1 MLITKEQIVGD
12 NRMAKQDKINLFE
25 SLLMSTGRTGMDK
38 VIEYLRKTDFYDAP
52 ASAKYHSNYD
62 TGLLDHSLMVYNLA
76 EAFFEKM
83 KMIDPELAVSI
94 PEESIIVSAL
104 LHDVC
109 KICFYRKTIKWKK
122 NEHNDWM
129 QYDGYEIEDSFPI
142 GHGEKS
148 VIMLLKLGLDINP
161 CEMLAIRYHMGSW
174 DGAMLTNDVKFSYQT
189 AMNMCPLMTIVQN
202 ADSTSSLLFE
212 KQNTY

>member
-12 NRMAKQDKINLFE
+12 NRMSKQDKINLFE
-25 SLLMSTGRTGMDK
+25 SLLMSTNRTGMDK
-38 VIEYLRKTDFYDAP
+38 VIEYIRRTDFYNAP
-52 ASAKYHSNYD
+52 ASAKYHSNYE

-76 EAFFEKM
+76 EAFFDKM
-83 KMIDPELAVSI
+83 KIIDPELAVSI
-94 PEESIIVSAL
+94 PEESIIVSSL

-161 CEMLAIRYHMGSW
+161 CEMLAIRYHMGFWGESNTEFKI
-174 DGAMLTNDVKFSYQT
+174 AKKS
-189 AMNMCPLMTIVQN
+189 AIKMCPLVVLLQQ
-202 ADSTSSLLFE
+202 ADCAATMMFE
-212 KQNTY
+212 KEIEI

>member
-1 MLITKEQIVGD
+1 MLITKEQIVGE

-25 SLLMSTGRTGMDK
+25 SLLMSTGRAGMDK
-38 VIEYLRKTDFYDAP
+38 VIEYLRKTDFYNAP

-109 KICFYRKTIKWKK
+109 KICFY
-122 NEHNDWM
+122 
-129 QYDGYEIEDSFPI
+129 
-142 GHGEKS
+142 
-148 VIMLLKLGLDINP
+148 
-161 CEMLAIRYHMGSW
+161 
-174 DGAMLTNDVKFSYQT
+174 
-189 AMNMCPLMTIVQN
+189 
-202 ADSTSSLLFE
+202 
-212 KQNTY
+212 

>member
-1 MLITKEQIVGD
+1 MLITKEQIVGE

-25 SLLMSTGRTGMDK
+25 SLLMSTGRAGMDK
-38 VIEYLRKTDFYDAP
+38 IIEYLRKTDFYNAP
-52 ASAKYHSNYD
+52 ASAKYHSNYE

-83 KMIDPELAVSI
+83 KMIDPELAISI
-94 PEESIIVSAL
+94 PEESIIISAL

-161 CEMLAIRYHMGSW
+161 CEMLAIRYHMGFWGESNTEFKI
-174 DGAMLTNDVKFSYQT
+174 AMKS
-189 AMNMCPLMTIVQN
+189 AIKMCPLVVLLQQ
-202 ADSTSSLLFE
+202 ADCAATMMFE
-212 KQNTY
+212 KEIEI

>member
-1 MLITKEQIVGD
+1 MLITKEQIVGE

-25 SLLMSTGRTGMDK
+25 SLLMSTGRAGMDK
-38 VIEYLRKTDFYDAP
+38 VIEYLRKTDFYNAP

-122 NEHNDWM
+122 NEHNEWM
-129 QYDGYEIEDSFPI
+129 QYDGYEIEDSLPI

-161 CEMLAIRYHMGSW
+161 CEMLAIRYHMGFWGESNTEFKV
-174 DGAMLTNDVKFSYQT
+174 AMKS
-189 AMNMCPLMTIVQN
+189 AIKMCPLVVLLQQ
-202 ADSTSSLLFE
+202 ADCAATMMFE
-212 KQNTY
+212 KEIEI

>member
-25 SLLMSTGRTGMDK
+25 SLLMSTGRSGMDK
-38 VIEYLRKTDFYDAP
+38 VIEYLRKTDFYTAP

-83 KMIDPELAVSI
+83 KMIDPELANSI

-161 CEMLAIRYHMGSW
+161 CEMLAIRYHMGFWGESNIEFKI
-174 DGAMLTNDVKFSYQT
+174 AMKS
-189 AMNMCPLMTIVQN
+189 AIKMCPLVVLLQQ
-202 ADSTSSLLFE
+202 ADYAATMMFE
-212 KQNTY
+212 KEIEI

>member
-12 NRMAKQDKINLFE
+12 NRMSKQDKINLFE
-25 SLLMSTGRTGMDK
+25 SLLMSTNRTGIDK
-38 VIEYLRKTDFYDAP
+38 VIEYIRRTDFYNAP
-52 ASAKYHSNYD
+52 ASAKYHSNYE

-76 EAFFEKM
+76 EAFFDKM
-83 KMIDPELAVSI
+83 KIIDPELAVSI
-94 PEESIIVSAL
+94 PEESIIVSSL

-161 CEMLAIRYHMGSW
+161 CEMLAIRYHMGFWGESNTEFKI
-174 DGAMLTNDVKFSYQT
+174 AMKS
-189 AMNMCPLMTIVQN
+189 AIKMCPLVVLLQQ
-202 ADSTSSLLFE
+202 ADCAATMMFE
-212 KQNTY
+212 KEIEI

>member
-12 NRMAKQDKINLFE
+12 NRMSKQDKINLFE
-25 SLLMSTGRTGMDK
+25 SLLMSTKRTGMDK
-38 VIEYLRKTDFYDAP
+38 VIEYIRRTDFYNAP
-52 ASAKYHSNYD
+52 ASAKYHSNYE

-83 KMIDPELAVSI
+83 KIIDPELAVSI
-94 PEESIIVSAL
+94 PEESIIVSSL
-104 LHDVC
+104 LQEVS

-161 CEMLAIRYHMGSW
+161 CEMLAIRYHMGFWGESNTEFKI
-174 DGAMLTNDVKFSYQT
+174 AMKS
-189 AMNMCPLMTIVQN
+189 AIKMCPLVVLLQQ
-202 ADSTSSLLFE
+202 ADCAATMMFE
-212 KQNTY
+212 KEIEI

>member
-12 NRMAKQDKINLFE
+12 NRMSKQDKINLFE
-25 SLLMSTGRTGMDK
+25 SLLMSTNRTGMDK
-38 VIEYLRKTDFYDAP
+38 VIEYIRRTDFYNAP
-52 ASAKYHSNYD
+52 ASAKYHSNYE

-76 EAFFEKM
+76 EAFFDKM

-94 PEESIIVSAL
+94 PEESIIVSSL

-109 KICFYRKTIKWKK
+109 KICFYRKTIKRKK

-161 CEMLAIRYHMGSW
+161 CEMLAIRYHMGFWGESNTEFKI
-174 DGAMLTNDVKFSYQT
+174 AMKS
-189 AMNMCPLMTIVQN
+189 AIKMCPLVVLLQQ
-202 ADSTSSLLFE
+202 ADCAATMMFE
-212 KQNTY
+212 KEIEI

>member
-12 NRMAKQDKINLFE
+12 NRMSKQDKINLFE
-25 SLLMSTGRTGMDK
+25 SLLMSTNRTGMDK
-38 VIEYLRKTDFYDAP
+38 VIEYIRRTDFYNAP
-52 ASAKYHSNYD
+52 ASAKYHSNYE

-76 EAFFEKM
+76 EAFFDKM
-83 KMIDPELAVSI
+83 KIIDPELAVSI
-94 PEESIIVSAL
+94 PEESIIVSSL

-122 NEHNDWM
+122 NEHNDWI

-161 CEMLAIRYHMGSW
+161 CEMLAIRYHMGFWGESNTEFKI
-174 DGAMLTNDVKFSYQT
+174 AMKS
-189 AMNMCPLMTIVQN
+189 AIKMCPLVVLLQQ
-202 ADSTSSLLFE
+202 ADCAATMMFE
-212 KQNTY
+212 KEIEI

>member
-12 NRMAKQDKINLFE
+12 NRMSKQDKINLFE
-25 SLLMSTGRTGMDK
+25 SLLMSTNRTGMDK
-38 VIEYLRKTDFYDAP
+38 VIEYIRRTDFYNAP
-52 ASAKYHSNYD
+52 ASAKYHSNYE

-76 EAFFEKM
+76 EAFFDKM
-83 KMIDPELAVSI
+83 KIIDPELAVSI
-94 PEESIIVSAL
+94 PEESIIVSDL

-161 CEMLAIRYHMGSW
+161 CEMLAIRYHMGFWGESNTEFKI
-174 DGAMLTNDVKFSYQT
+174 AMKS
-189 AMNMCPLMTIVQN
+189 AIKMCPLVVLLQQ
-202 ADSTSSLLFE
+202 ADCAATMMFE
-212 KQNTY
+212 KEIEI

>member
-1 MLITKEQIVGD
+1 MLIAKEQLIGD

-25 SLLMSTGRTGMDK
+25 SLLMSTGRAGMDK
-38 VIEYLRKTDFYDAP
+38 VIEYLRKTDFYSAP
-52 ASAKYHSNYD
+52 ASAKYHSNYE

-94 PEESIIVSAL
+94 PEESIIISAL

-129 QYDGYEIEDSFPI
+129 QYDGYESEDSFPI

-148 VIMLLKLGLDINP
+148 VIMLLK
-161 CEMLAIRYHMGSW
+161 
-174 DGAMLTNDVKFSYQT
+174 
-189 AMNMCPLMTIVQN
+189 
-202 ADSTSSLLFE
+202 
-212 KQNTY
+212 

>member
-12 NRMAKQDKINLFE
+12 NRMSKQDKINLFE
-25 SLLMSTGRTGMDK
+25 SLLMSTNRTGMDK
-38 VIEYLRKTDFYDAP
+38 VIEYIRRTDFYNAP
-52 ASAKYHSNYD
+52 ASAKYHSNYE

-76 EAFFEKM
+76 EAFFDKM
-83 KMIDPELAVSI
+83 KIIDPELAVSI
-94 PEESIIVSAL
+94 PEESIIVSSL

-129 QYDGYEIEDSFPI
+129 QYDGYGIEDSFPI

-148 VIMLLKLGLDINP
+148 VIMLLKLGPDINP
-161 CEMLAIRYHMGSW
+161 CEMLAIRYHMGFWGESNTEFKI
-174 DGAMLTNDVKFSYQT
+174 AMKS
-189 AMNMCPLMTIVQN
+189 AIKMCPLVVLLQQ
-202 ADSTSSLLFE
+202 ADCAATMMFE
-212 KQNTY
+212 KEIEI

>member
-12 NRMAKQDKINLFE
+12 NRMAKQDKINIFE
-25 SLLMSTGRTGMDK
+25 SLLMSTGRAGMDK
-38 VIEYLRKTDFYDAP
+38 VIEYLRKTDFYNAP
-52 ASAKYHSNYD
+52 ASAKYHSNYE

-94 PEESIIVSAL
+94 PEESIIVSSL

-109 KICFYRKTIKWKK
+109 KICFYRKPTTRKH

-161 CEMLAIRYHMGSW
+161 CEMLAIRYHMGFWGESNTEFKI
-174 DGAMLTNDVKFSYQT
+174 AMKS
-189 AMNMCPLMTIVQN
+189 AIKMCPLVVLLQQ
-202 ADSTSSLLFE
+202 ADCAATMIFE
-212 KQNTY
+212 KEIEI

>member
-25 SLLMSTGRTGMDK
+25 SLLMSTGRSGMDK
-38 VIEYLRKTDFYDAP
+38 VIEYLRKTDFYTAP

-83 KMIDPELAVSI
+83 KMIDPELAISI

-161 CEMLAIRYHMGSW
+161 CEMLAIRYHMGFWGESNIEFKI
-174 DGAMLTNDVKFSYQT
+174 AMKS
-189 AMNMCPLMTIVQN
+189 AIKMCPLVVLLQQ
-202 ADSTSSLLFE
+202 ADCASTMMFE
-212 KQNTY
+212 KEIEI

>member
-12 NRMAKQDKINLFE
+12 NRMSKQDKINLFE
-25 SLLMSTGRTGMDK
+25 SLLMSTNRTGMDK
-38 VIEYLRKTDFYDAP
+38 VIEYIRRTDFYNAP
-52 ASAKYHSNYD
+52 ASAKYHSNYE

-76 EAFFEKM
+76 EAFFDKM
-83 KMIDPELAVSI
+83 KIIDPELAVSI
-94 PEESIIVSAL
+94 PEESIIVSSL

-161 CEMLAIRYHMGSW
+161 CEMLAIRYHMGFWGESNTEFKI
-174 DGAMLTNDVKFSYQT
+174 AMKS
-189 AMNMCPLMTIVQN
+189 AIKMCPLVVLLQQ
-202 ADSTSSLLFE
+202 ADCAATMMFE
-212 KQNTY
+212 KEIEI

>member
-12 NRMAKQDKINLFE
+12 NRMTKQDKINIFE
-25 SLLMSTGRTGMDK
+25 SLLMSTGRDGMHK
-38 VIEYLRKTDFYDAP
+38 VIECLRNTDFYNAP
-52 ASAKYHSNYD
+52 ASSKYHSNYE
-62 TGLLDHSLMVYNLA
+62 TGLLDHSLMVYSIA

-94 PEESIIVSAL
+94 PDESIIISSL

-122 NEHNDWM
+122 NEHNDWT

-148 VIMLLKLGLDINP
+148 VIMLLKFGLDINA
-161 CEMLAIRYHMGSW
+161 CEMLAIRYHMGFWGESNTEFKV
-174 DGAMLTNDVKFSYQT
+174 AMKSATK
-189 AMNMCPLMTIVQN
+189 MCPLVVLLQQ
-202 ADSTSSLLFE
+202 ADYTATMMFE
-212 KQNTY
+212 KEIEI

>member
-25 SLLMSTGRTGMDK
+25 SLLMSTGRSGMDK
-38 VIEYLRKTDFYDAP
+38 VIEYLRKTDFYIAP

-83 KMIDPELAVSI
+83 KMIDPELAISI

-161 CEMLAIRYHMGSW
+161 CEMLAIRYHMGFWGESNIEFKI
-174 DGAMLTNDVKFSYQT
+174 AMKS
-189 AMNMCPLMTIVQN
+189 AIKMCPLVVLLQQ
-202 ADSTSSLLFE
+202 ADCAATMMFE
-212 KQNTY
+212 KEIEI

>member
-25 SLLMSTGRTGMDK
+25 SLLMSTGRAGMDK
-38 VIEYLRKTDFYDAP
+38 VIEYLRKTDFYSAP

-83 KMIDPELAVSI
+83 KMIDPELSVSI
-94 PEESIIVSAL
+94 QEDSIIVSAL

-161 CEMLAIRYHMGSW
+161 CEMLAIRYHMGFWGESNPEFKI
-174 DGAMLTNDVKFSYQT
+174 AMKS
-189 AMNMCPLMTIVQN
+189 AIKMCPLVVLLQQ
-202 ADSTSSLLFE
+202 ADCAATMMFE
-212 KQNTY
+212 KEIEI